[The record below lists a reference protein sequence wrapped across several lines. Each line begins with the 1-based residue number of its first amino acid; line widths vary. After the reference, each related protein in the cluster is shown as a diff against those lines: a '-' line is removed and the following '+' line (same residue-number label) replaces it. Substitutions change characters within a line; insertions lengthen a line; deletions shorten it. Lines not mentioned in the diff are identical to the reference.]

1 MKKVVKAF
9 FMCFGMFTSI
19 PCSYRPW
26 DEEARPLMTSCLPFV
41 GFIIGGIWAFSAWA
55 LAELKVPLSIMA
67 AILMLLPYFVTGFI
81 HLDGFMDCCDA
92 ILSRRDLMEKRRILK
107 DSHVGSFA
115 VICLGSLFIICF
127 SLFLSIGF
135 NDTFKIRTLI
145 FIPAAT
151 RACAALAVSCLR
163 PISHSQYS
171 GEYRKG
177 ISRSHIAF
185 QMVALAAILAAS
197 AVVCRMGAIAV
208 LVSSVGYGMGLLYA
222 YRQLQGMSGD
232 ISGFSLV
239 IGEAIGIA
247 ALVII

>member
-1 MKKVVKAF
+1 MKKAIKAF

-19 PCSYRPW
+19 PCPYRPW
-26 DEEARPLMTSCLPFV
+26 DEESRPLMTSCLPFV
-41 GFIIGGIWAFSAWA
+41 GFIIGGIWAFTAWA
-55 LAELKVPLSIMA
+55 FTEFKVPSAVMA
-67 AILMLLPYFVTGFI
+67 VILMLLPYFVTGFI

-92 ILSRRDLMEKRRILK
+92 ILSRRELAEKHRILK
-107 DSHVGSFA
+107 DPHVGSFA
-115 VICLGSLFIICF
+115 VICLSSLFVICF
-127 SLFLSIGF
+127 GIFLSISF
-135 NDTFKIRTLI
+135 NESFRIRTLI

-163 PISHSQYS
+163 PMKCSQYS

-177 ISRSHIAF
+177 ISRGQIAF
-185 QMVALAAILAAS
+185 QLAALLAILIIS
-197 AVVCRMGAIAV
+197 AVVCRIRAIAV
-208 LVSSVGYGMGLLYA
+208 SASVLGYGMGLIYA

-232 ISGFSLV
+232 VSGFSLV

>member
-1 MKKVVKAF
+1 MKRAIKAF

-19 PCSYRPW
+19 PCPYRPW
-26 DEEARPLMTSCLPFV
+26 DEEARPLMISCLPFV
-41 GFIIGGIWAFSAWA
+41 GLIIGGIWAFAAWA
-55 LAELKVPLSIMA
+55 LMKLKLSAAVMA
-67 AILMLLPYFVTGFI
+67 AVLMLLPYFITGFI

-92 ILSRRDLMEKRRILK
+92 ILSRRDLDEKRRILK

-115 VICLGSLFIICF
+115 VICLSSLFVLCF
-127 SLFLSIGF
+127 ALFLSIRF
-135 NDTFKIRTLI
+135 DEAFKIRALI

-151 RACAALAVSCLR
+151 RACAALAVSCLK
-163 PISHSQYS
+163 PMKCSQYS

-177 ISRSHIAF
+177 ISRRQIIFQVAAF
-185 QMVALAAILAAS
+185 VCILAAS
-197 AVVCRMGAIAV
+197 VAACRTGAAAV
-208 LVSSVGYGMGLLYA
+208 LASAFGYGMGLIYA

-247 ALVII
+247 ALAII